1 VADRGASARGDCTHL
16 ALVIAFTVGA
26 TISVLV
32 AYGIHNIGTSSGA
45 NTQAWLVYTA
55 IGADLFSDGLATGA
69 GSAINFQLGILIA
82 VVQLFANIPGVFA
95 SAVNLRQRSVS
106 KRGRAIASFSLFF
119 GVLFC
124 ALAGFVLLR
133 EKSDVFQNSVL
144 AGMIGFLLLATIED
158 MVPEADAPKP
168 TRWSSSLAFTAG
180 FVGMALISH
189 LLSQSLAEG
198 GNLTPSTVGVPTR

>member
-1 VADRGASARGDCTHL
+1 MADRGASARGDCTHL

-82 VVQLFANIPGVFA
+82 VVQLFAIFPVYSLPRLTF
-95 SAVNLRQRSVS
+95 VNVLYQSGDELLLHS
-106 KRGRAIASFSLFF
+106 ASFL
-119 GVLFC
+119 GFC
-124 ALAGFVLLR
+124 
-133 EKSDVFQNSVL
+133 SVL
-144 AGMIGFLLLATIED
+144 
-158 MVPEADAPKP
+158 
-168 TRWSSSLAFTAG
+168 
-180 FVGMALISH
+180 
-189 LLSQSLAEG
+189 
-198 GNLTPSTVGVPTR
+198 